1 MRYGPHAPGIGF
13 HYTLATAGSGST
25 SLPTILVL
33 STPTLDDILQVTFSG
48 SLTATGAPILIG
60 TFDSFEQTTAPARRD
75 IIARTVIVASVPEP
89 ATIGLLG
96 IGLLGLLTSVRR
108 RRG

>member
-48 SLTATGAPILIG
+48 GLTATGAPILIG

-75 IIARTVIVASVPEP
+75 IIAGTVIVASVPEP

-96 IGLLGLLTSVRR
+96 IGLLGLLISVP
-108 RRG
+108 